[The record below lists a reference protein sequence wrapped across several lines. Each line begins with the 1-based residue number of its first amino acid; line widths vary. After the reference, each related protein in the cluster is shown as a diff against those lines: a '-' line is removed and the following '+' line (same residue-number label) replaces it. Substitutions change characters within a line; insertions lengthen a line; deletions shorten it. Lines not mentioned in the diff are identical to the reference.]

1 MEYIQIFFRVQFLP
15 VIKSATFTKLIVK
28 KIVFIRHKTLLAGY
42 VDSVITE
49 SNIEE
54 FFNTKVHIEKVGGR
68 TLILPEVKYYE

>member
-1 MEYIQIFFRVQFLP
+1 MEYIQVFFRVQFLP
-15 VIKSATFTKLIVK
+15 VIKSAMFTELIMK
-28 KIVFIRHKTLLAGY
+28 KIGFIRHKTLLAGY